1 MAIMASVMV
10 GGLVL
15 VDGCSG
21 LSATAA
27 QLLPLFRY
35 REEIDTGRLSAGFDP
50 MAAAGRKN
58 SSLRSIAPGAVSF

>member
-35 REEIDTGRLSAGFDP
+35 REEIDTDRISAGFAP

-58 SSLRSIAPGAVSF
+58 SSLQFIGPRAVGF